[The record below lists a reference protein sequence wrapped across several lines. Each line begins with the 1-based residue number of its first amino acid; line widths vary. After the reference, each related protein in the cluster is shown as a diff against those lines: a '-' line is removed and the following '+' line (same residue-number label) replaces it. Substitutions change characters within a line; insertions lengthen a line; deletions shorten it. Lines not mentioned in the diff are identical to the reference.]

1 MLRTLLLIAVP
12 FTTLLAG
19 MPPLEKT
26 ARLSQQNLADIPLA
40 QTPEKEESRDQSKE
54 LAQVRESAERGDLNA
69 QARLGVMYY
78 WGDGAPL
85 DWEQAQVWL
94 RKASERGHA
103 DAQAKLGA
111 MCFLGQGGPRDLVE
125 SIKWFR
131 LAAEQGEPY
140 AQGCMGV
147 MYAVGEGVPRDLV
160 QAYVWLIQ
168 AQAGGDADAAEPL
181 QQVKNHMT
189 PTQLKEADLM
199 VQKLTVRGTN

>member
-1 MLRTLLLIAVP
+1 MLRAFLVIAIP

-19 MPPLEKT
+19 MPTLDTIGLPNQL
-26 ARLSQQNLADIPLA
+26 QLADIPMA
-40 QTPEKEESRDQSKE
+40 PKAEPDGSAE
-54 LAQVRESAERGDLNA
+54 LAQMRESAENGDLDA

-78 WGDGAPL
+78 WGEGAPM

-111 MCFLGQGGPRDLVE
+111 MCFLGQGGPRDLHE

-131 LAAEQGEPY
+131 MAAAQGEPY

-147 MYAVGEGVPRDLV
+147 MYAVGEGVPRDLI
-160 QAYVWLIQ
+160 QAYVWLAQ

-181 QQVKNHMT
+181 VQVKLHMT
-189 PTQLKEADLM
+189 PTQLKEADRQL
-199 VQKLTVRGTN
+199 QKVMNRGTN